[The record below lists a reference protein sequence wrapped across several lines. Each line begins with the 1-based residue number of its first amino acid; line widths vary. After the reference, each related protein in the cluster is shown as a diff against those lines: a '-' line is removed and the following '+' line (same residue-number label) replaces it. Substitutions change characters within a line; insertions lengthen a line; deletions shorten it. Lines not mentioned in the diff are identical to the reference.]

1 MESTHPST
9 RKNRYRRCTIEAVN
23 TLKLPSKQFLIRG
36 GIATGI
42 VALILVV
49 QTTWF
54 QKLFNRNGSLSAD
67 TLTVGDLVAQDSNQ
81 NGIPDWEEKLWGLDP
96 AELYTGDMSNR
107 EIIESKKRALGL
119 TPTGDQNLNQT
130 DRLARE
136 LFSISTALG
145 QSGQLDSGT
154 VANAATGLGA
164 SVQIN
169 TVTDRYSFKQV
180 RTIATTQSSLR
191 AYQKTTAAILS
202 KYAANTADIDVVIRG
217 LETGDF
223 SGLPALAAS
232 AATYRQIA
240 RELSVVTTPVGVAQ
254 YHLDMMNG
262 FAGVGASFDYLT
274 ELEEDG
280 IVGLNGIA
288 IYREYS
294 LKLDAALFD
303 INQYL
308 SEYGIL

>member
-1 MESTHPST
+1 MNTH
-9 RKNRYRRCTIEAVN
+9 R
-23 TLKLPSKQFLIRG
+23 LPSKQFLIRG
-36 GIATGI
+36 SIATGI
-42 VALILVV
+42 IALILIV

-54 QKLFNRNGSLSAD
+54 QRLFNRNSSLPIDA
-67 TLTVGDLVAQDSNQ
+67 LTVGDLVAQDSNQ
-81 NGIPDWEEKLWGLDP
+81 NSIPDWEEKLWGLNP
-96 AELYTGDMSNR
+96 TELYTGDMSNR

-119 TPTGDQNLNQT
+119 TSTGGQDLNET

-154 VANAATGLGA
+154 IANAATGLGA

-169 TVTDRYSFKQV
+169 NVTDRYSFKQIQ
-180 RTIATTQSSLR
+180 TIATTQSSLR
-191 AYQKTTAAILS
+191 AYQSTTVAILA
-202 KYAANTADIDVVIRG
+202 KYAADTADIDVVIKG

-223 SGLPALAAS
+223 SRLPALKTS

-240 RELSVVTTPVGVAQ
+240 RELSMVKTPVGIAQ
-254 YHLDMMNG
+254 YHLDIING

-274 ELEEDG
+274 QLEENG

-288 IYREYS
+288 IYQKYS